1 MNINKTEIDKI
12 LLIKPRGIGDIVLST
27 IVLDNLSSHFPAA
40 EIHYLVEKFA
50 KQSVEDNPLIKK
62 IHTMQKTEFAYF
74 VARRIKKEKY
84 DLIIDMWSNPRSA
97 QITFLSGARY
107 RLGYSYRGRRYA
119 YNIKANAGRGDVH
132 SAEHNLELL
141 KAIDV
146 PVTSKKV
153 HYHINRNSQ
162 ENADRFFKESN
173 LFNKT
178 IIGIIPSGGW
188 ESKRCDAE
196 KFTEI
201 CRKLIYRFDVALLLL
216 WGPGDE
222 GDVKKIKRDLKDGI
236 VVSPETD
243 VDEMAA
249 LINNCDVI
257 IANDSGPMHIAAAL
271 DVPTLG
277 LFGPTDPKNH
287 GPYNTNSDY
296 IIKDDLHCIICN
308 KLTCPYDHECMK
320 ELPVDEVLQKV
331 EKLGRKFLRVKSY

>member
-1 MNINKTEIDKI
+1 MKFNKTEINKI

-27 IVLDNLSSHFPAA
+27 IVLDNLTSYFPDT
-40 EIHYLVEKFA
+40 EIHYLVEEFA
-50 KQSVEDNPLIKK
+50 KQSVENNPLIKK

-74 VARRIKKEKY
+74 VVRRIRKEKY
-84 DLIIDMWSNPRSA
+84 NLIIDMWSNPRSA
-97 QITFLSGARY
+97 QITFLSGAKY

-146 PVTSKKV
+146 PITSKNI
-153 HYHINRNSQ
+153 HYNLNKTSQ
-162 ENADRFFKESN
+162 EKADRFINDSE
-173 LFNKT
+173 LINKK

-196 KFTEI
+196 KWIEI
-201 CRKLIYRFDVALLLL
+201 CRELINKFDVSLLLL

-222 GDVKKIKRDLKDGI
+222 KDVDKIKSKLKHDI
-236 VVSPETD
+236 LLSPETD
-243 VDEMAA
+243 VDEMSA

-257 IANDSGPMHIAAAL
+257 IANDSGPMHIAATL
-271 DVPTLG
+271 NVPTLG
-277 LFGPTDPKNH
+277 LFGPTNPKNH
-287 GPYNTNSDY
+287 GPYNTKSDY

-320 ELPVDEVLQKV
+320 ELPVNEVIKKV
-331 EKLGRKFLRVKSY
+331 EQLGKSFLVFK

>member
-1 MNINKTEIDKI
+1 MKINKIEINKI

-27 IVLDNLSSHFPAA
+27 IVLDNLGSFFPSA
-40 EIHYLVEKFA
+40 EIHYLVEEFA
-50 KQSVEDNPLIKK
+50 KQSVENNPLVKK

-74 VARRIKKEKY
+74 VARRIRNEKY

-97 QITFLSGARY
+97 QITFLSGAKY

-141 KAIDV
+141 KAIDI
-146 PVTSKKV
+146 PITSKNI
-153 HYHINRNSQ
+153 HYHINKNSQ
-162 ENADRFFKESN
+162 QKADRFIKESK
-173 LFNKT
+173 LINKT

-196 KFTEI
+196 KWIDI
-201 CRKLIYRFDVALLLL
+201 CRELINQFDVSLLLL

-222 GDVKKIKRDLKDGI
+222 TDVEKIKSELKDEI

-243 VDEMAA
+243 VAEMAT
-249 LINNCDVI
+249 LIYNCDLI

-271 DVPTLG
+271 NIPTLG

-296 IIKDDLHCIICN
+296 IIRDDLHCIICN

-320 ELPVDEVLQKV
+320 ELPVDEVMLKV
-331 EKLGRKFLRVKSY
+331 EMLGRSFLKQK

>member
-1 MNINKTEIDKI
+1 MKINKIAINKI

-27 IVLDNLSSHFPAA
+27 IVLDNLSSRFPVA
-40 EIHYLVEKFA
+40 EIHYLVEEFA
-50 KQSVEDNPLIKK
+50 KQSVENNPLIKK

-74 VARRIKKEKY
+74 VARRIRKDKY

-97 QITFLSGARY
+97 QITFLSGAKY

-146 PVTSKKV
+146 PITSKNI
-153 HYHINRNSQ
+153 HYHINKNSQ
-162 ENADRFFKESN
+162 EKADRFTKE
-173 LFNKT
+173 LKLINKN

-196 KFTEI
+196 KWIEI
-201 CRKLIYRFDVALLLL
+201 CRELINKFDVSLLLL

-222 GDVKKIKRDLKDGI
+222 RDVEKIKSELKDDI
-236 VVSPETD
+236 VVSHETD

-271 DVPTLG
+271 NVPTLG
-277 LFGPTDPKNH
+277 LFGPTDPEKH
-287 GPYNTNSDY
+287 GPYSANSDY
-296 IIKDDLHCIICN
+296 IIREDLHCIICN
-308 KLTCPYDHECMK
+308 KLACPYNHECMK
-320 ELPVDEVLQKV
+320 ELQADEVMLKV
-331 EKLGRKFLRVKSY
+331 EQLGRSFLKRK

>member
-1 MNINKTEIDKI
+1 MKFNNTEIKKI

-27 IVLDNLSSHFPAA
+27 IVLDNLSSYFPAS
-40 EIHYLVEKFA
+40 EIHYLVEEFA
-50 KQSVEDNPLIKK
+50 KQSVENNPLIKK
-62 IHTMQKTEFAYF
+62 IHTMQKTEFAYS
-74 VARRIKKEKY
+74 VARRIRKEKY

-97 QITFLSGARY
+97 QITFLSGAKHRV
-107 RLGYSYRGRRYA
+107 GYSYRGRRYA
-119 YNIKANAGRGDVH
+119 YNIKANSGRGDVH

-146 PVTSKKV
+146 PITSKNI
-153 HYHINRNSQ
+153 HYHINENSQ
-162 ENADRFFKESN
+162 EKADTFFQESK
-173 LFNKT
+173 LINKT

-196 KFTEI
+196 KWIEI
-201 CRKLIYRFDVALLLL
+201 CRELIRQFDVSLLLL

-222 GDVKKIKRDLKDGI
+222 IDVEKIKVKLKNEI
-236 VVSPETD
+236 VLSPETD

-249 LINNCDVI
+249 LINNCDLI

-296 IIKDDLHCIICN
+296 IIRDDLHCIICN

-320 ELPVDEVLQKV
+320 ELPADEVMLKV
-331 EKLGRKFLRVKSY
+331 DQLGKNFLKRK

>member
-1 MNINKTEIDKI
+1 MQINRTEIKKI
-12 LLIKPRGIGDIVLST
+12 LLIKPRGIGDIILST
-27 IVLDNLSSHFPAA
+27 IVLDNLSSCFPAA
-40 EIHYLVEKFA
+40 EIHYLVEEFA
-50 KQSVEDNPLIKK
+50 NQSVENNPLVKK

-74 VARRIKKEKY
+74 VARRIRKEKY
-84 DLIIDMWSNPRSA
+84 DLIIDLWSNPRSA
-97 QITFLSGARY
+97 QITFLSGAKY

-119 YNIKANAGRGDVH
+119 YNIKAVAGRGDVH

-146 PVTSKKV
+146 PITSKNI
-153 HYHINRNSQ
+153 HYHINKNSL
-162 ENADRFFKESN
+162 EKADRFIKD
-173 LFNKT
+173 LKLINKN

-196 KFTEI
+196 KWIEI
-201 CRKLIYRFDVALLLL
+201 CRELVNQFDVSLLLL

-222 GDVKKIKRDLKDGI
+222 KDVEKIKSELKDDI
-236 VVSPETD
+236 VVAPETN

-249 LINNCDVI
+249 LINNCNVI

-277 LFGPTDPKNH
+277 LFGPTDPEKH

-308 KLTCPYDHECMK
+308 KLTCPYKHECML
-320 ELPVDEVLQKV
+320 ELSTKHIVDKV
-331 EKLGRKFLRVKSY
+331 IKIGKGVFSSN

>member
-1 MNINKTEIDKI
+1 MKLNETEINKI
-12 LLIKPRGIGDIVLST
+12 LIIKPRGIGDIVLST
-27 IVLDNLSSHFPAA
+27 IVLDNLSSYFPAA
-40 EIHYLVEKFA
+40 EIHYLVEEFA
-50 KQSVEDNPLIKK
+50 KQSVENNPLVKK
-62 IHTMQKTEFAYF
+62 IHIMQKTEFAYL
-74 VARRIKKEKY
+74 VARRIRKEKY
-84 DLIIDMWSNPRSA
+84 DLIIDLWSNPRSA
-97 QITFLSGARY
+97 QISFLSSAKY

-119 YNIKANAGRGDVH
+119 YNIKADAGRGDVH

-146 PVTSKKV
+146 PITSKNI
-153 HYHINRNSQ
+153 HYHINKNSQ
-162 ENADRFFKESN
+162 EKADGFIIESKLIN
-173 LFNKT
+173 RT

-196 KFTEI
+196 KWIEI
-201 CRKLIYRFDVALLLL
+201 CRELVNQFDVSLLLL

-222 GDVKKIKRDLKDGI
+222 GDVKKIKSELKDEI
-236 VVSPETD
+236 VVTPETD

-249 LINNCDVI
+249 LINNCDLI

-271 DVPTLG
+271 DIPTLG
-277 LFGPTDPKNH
+277 LFGPTDPEKH

-320 ELPVDEVLQKV
+320 QLPVDEVILKV
-331 EKLGRKFLRVKSY
+331 EQLGRSFLKRK

>member
-1 MNINKTEIDKI
+1 MKFNKTEINKI

-27 IVLDNLSSHFPAA
+27 IVLDNLTSYFPAA
-40 EIHYLVEKFA
+40 EIHYLVEEFA
-50 KQSVEDNPLIKK
+50 KQSVENNPIIKK
-62 IHTMQKTEFAYF
+62 NHTMQKTEFAYS
-74 VARRIKKEKY
+74 VARRIRKEKY
-84 DLIIDMWSNPRSA
+84 SLIIDMWSNPRSA
-97 QITFLSGARY
+97 QITFLSGAKY

-119 YNIKANAGRGDVH
+119 YNIKVNAGRGDVH

-146 PVTSKKV
+146 PIISKNI
-153 HYHINRNSQ
+153 HYHINKNSR
-162 ENADRFFKESN
+162 EKADRFIKELN
-173 LFNKT
+173 LINKI

-196 KFTEI
+196 KWIEI
-201 CRKLIYRFDVALLLL
+201 CRELINKFDVFLLLL

-222 GDVKKIKRDLKDGI
+222 KDVDKIKSKLKHDI
-236 VVSPETD
+236 LLSPETD
-243 VDEMAA
+243 VDEMSA

-277 LFGPTDPKNH
+277 LFGPTNPKNH

-308 KLTCPYDHECMK
+308 KLTCPYNHECMK
-320 ELPVDEVLQKV
+320 ELPVNEVIKKV
-331 EKLGRKFLRVKSY
+331 EQLGKSFLVFK

>member
-1 MNINKTEIDKI
+1 MNIDTNRIIKI
-12 LLIKPRGIGDIVLST
+12 LIIKPRGIGDIVLST
-27 IVLDNLSSHFPAA
+27 IVLDNLSSYFPAA
-40 EIHYLVEKFA
+40 EIHYLVEEFA
-50 KQSVEDNPLIKK
+50 KQSVENNPLVNK

-74 VARRIKKEKY
+74 VSRRIRKEKY
-84 DLIIDMWSNPRSA
+84 DLIIDLWSNPRSA
-97 QITFLSGARY
+97 QITFLSGAKY

-146 PVTSKKV
+146 PITSKNI
-153 HYHINRNSQ
+153 HYHINKNSQ
-162 ENADRFFKESN
+162 EKADRFIKD
-173 LFNKT
+173 LKLINKN

-196 KFTEI
+196 KWIEI
-201 CRKLIYRFDVALLLL
+201 CRELIDKFDVSLLLL

-222 GDVKKIKRDLKDGI
+222 RDAEKIKSELKDKI
-236 VVSPETD
+236 VAAPETD

-271 DVPTLG
+271 NVPTLG
-277 LFGPTDPKNH
+277 LFGPTDPKKH
-287 GPYNTNSDY
+287 GPYSDNSTY
-296 IIKDDLHCIICN
+296 IIKDDLDCIICN
-308 KLTCPYDHECMK
+308 KLVCPFNHECMLSISNEMVSDK
-320 ELPVDEVLQKV
+320 VSELLN
-331 EKLGRKFLRVKSY
+331 L

>member
-1 MNINKTEIDKI
+1 MKFNKTEINKI

-27 IVLDNLSSHFPAA
+27 IVLDNLSSCFPSA
-40 EIHYLVEKFA
+40 EIHYLVEEFA
-50 KQSVEDNPLIKK
+50 KQSVENNPLIKK

-74 VARRIKKEKY
+74 VARRIRKEKY

-97 QITFLSGARY
+97 QITFLSGAKY

-132 SAEHNLELL
+132 SSEHNLELL

-146 PVTSKKV
+146 PITSKNI
-153 HYHINRNSQ
+153 HYHINENSQ
-162 ENADRFFKESN
+162 IKADIFIKKSKLIN
-173 LFNKT
+173 TT

-196 KFTEI
+196 KWIEI
-201 CRKLIYRFDVALLLL
+201 CRELVDQFDVSLLLL

-222 GDVKKIKRDLKDGI
+222 RDVEKIKNDLKDKI

-243 VDEMAA
+243 VDEMAT
-249 LINNCDVI
+249 LINNCDLI

-287 GPYNTNSDY
+287 GPYNKSSAY

-320 ELPVDEVLQKV
+320 ELPVDKVMLKV
-331 EKLGRKFLRVKSY
+331 EQLGRSFLNWK